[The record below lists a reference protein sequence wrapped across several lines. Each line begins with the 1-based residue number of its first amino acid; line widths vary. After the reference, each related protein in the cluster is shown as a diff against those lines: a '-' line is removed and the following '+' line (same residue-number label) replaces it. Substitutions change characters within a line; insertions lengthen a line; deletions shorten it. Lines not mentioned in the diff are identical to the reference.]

1 MRRLGMKGAHT
12 SSVGSVRI
20 GGIALSQSIDFI
32 RNWYGNSENGE
43 DEGEER
49 K

>member
-1 MRRLGMKGAHT
+1 MRRLEMKGAHP
-12 SSVGSVRI
+12 SSVGSART

-32 RNWYGNSENGE
+32 RDWYGNSEDGK
-43 DEGEER
+43 DEGEEC